1 MTKLMIMR
9 DEVKKLFGE
18 ESKEFGW
25 MAFVFANRP
34 TEYFIRVYNDLMA
47 A

>member
-1 MTKLMIMR
+1 MSQIMSMKEELR
-9 DEVKKLFGE
+9 VKFGE

-25 MAFVFANRP
+25 AAFVFANRP
-34 TEYFIRVYNDLMA
+34 TEYFIRVYHTLMA

>member
-1 MTKLMIMR
+1 MSQIMSMKEELR
-9 DEVKKLFGE
+9 VKFGE

-25 MAFVFANRP
+25 AAFVFANRP

>member
-1 MTKLMIMR
+1 MSMKEELR
-9 DEVKKLFGE
+9 VKFDE

-25 MAFVFANRP
+25 AAFVFANRP
-34 TEYFIRVYNDLMA
+34 TEYFVHVYHQLMA